1 MGLLQCGFAS
11 PWSRCPRMGIT
22 ALGLLCLQ
30 WVLLLEMRM
39 GLQLCQPQ
47 TTKNW
52 GKKSGLFYCFGVK
65 SRFALFSFQHRQ
77 LWGLLSFREEPMAAN
92 RDQSAGERE
101 HLQSVSPQFGHLNK
115 AHCSGVCS
123 QLHAGARAEVGVPA
137 VFGKKCVCSRQSLGW
152 AH

>member
-52 GKKSGLFYCFGVK
+52 GNKI
-65 SRFALFSFQHRQ
+65 RFILL
-77 LWGLLSFREEPMAAN
+77 LWG
-92 RDQSAGERE
+92 
-101 HLQSVSPQFGHLNK
+101 
-115 AHCSGVCS
+115 
-123 QLHAGARAEVGVPA
+123 
-137 VFGKKCVCSRQSLGW
+137 
-152 AH
+152 